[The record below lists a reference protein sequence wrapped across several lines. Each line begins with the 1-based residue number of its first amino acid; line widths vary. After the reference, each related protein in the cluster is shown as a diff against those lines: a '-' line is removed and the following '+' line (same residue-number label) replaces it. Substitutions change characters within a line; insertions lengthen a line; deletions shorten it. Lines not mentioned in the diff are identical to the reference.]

1 VVPYRL
7 DAEEGAAYLWGVIQF
22 LHVSHTYDGTWK
34 GIEDVTFRIEPG
46 EFVFLTGASGAGKST
61 LLKHIY
67 MEELPDRDKGG
78 RVVVSLP
85 REEAFD
91 SGRIQRSRIQ
101 RLRRDIGVVF
111 QDFRLL
117 VDRDVWDNVAFALRV
132 RGHSGQF
139 LRRRVEEVLERTRLT
154 HRRHAHP
161 HELSGGEQQRV
172 AVARAIAGEPYIVLA
187 DEPTGNLDPESAG
200 QVLSLLRD
208 QIKANNAAGILVTH
222 SQVAARTCDRILQ
235 LTATGLREIAPQP

>member
-1 VVPYRL
+1 MDGEAR
-7 DAEEGAAYLWGVIQF
+7 GAYLWTVIQF

-91 SGRIQRSRIQ
+91 SGRIDRSRIQ

-172 AVARAIAGEPYIVLA
+172 SVARAIAGEPYIVLA
-187 DEPTGNLDPESAG
+187 DEPTGNLDRENAEG
-200 QVLSLLRD
+200 VLDIFRQLH
-208 QIKANNAAGILVTH
+208 AAGTTIVMATH
-222 SQVAARTCDRILQ
+222 DLQ
-235 LTATGLREIAPQP
+235 LLDRLPHRQLQLEGGRLKTRWF

>member
-1 VVPYRL
+1 
-7 DAEEGAAYLWGVIQF
+7 VIQF
-22 LHVSHTYDGTWK
+22 LHVTHTYDGTWK

-46 EFVFLTGASGAGKST
+46 EFVFLTGASGAGKTT

-67 MEELPDRDKGG
+67 MEEFPDTGKGG

-85 REEAFD
+85 REEPFD
-91 SGRIQRSRIQ
+91 SNRIDRGRVQ

-117 VDRDVWDNVAFALRV
+117 VDRDVWDNVSFAMRV
-132 RGHSGQF
+132 RGHSGSV

-172 AVARAIAGEPYIVLA
+172 SVARAIAGEPYIVLA
-187 DEPTGNLDPESAG
+187 DEPTGNLDRENAEG
-200 QVLSLLRD
+200 VLDIRQLH
-208 QIKANNAAGILVTH
+208 AAGTTIVMATH
-222 SQVAARTCDRILQ
+222 DLQ
-235 LTATGLREIAPQP
+235 LLDRLPHRRLELEGGRLKSRWF

>member
-1 VVPYRL
+1 M
-7 DAEEGAAYLWGVIQF
+7 DGGADGAYLWTVIQF

-91 SGRIQRSRIQ
+91 SARIDRSRIQ

-172 AVARAIAGEPYIVLA
+172 SVARAIAGEPYIVLA
-187 DEPTGNLDPESAG
+187 DEPTGNLDRENAEG
-200 QVLSLLRD
+200 VLDIFRQLH
-208 QIKANNAAGILVTH
+208 AAGTTIVMATH
-222 SQVAARTCDRILQ
+222 DLQ
-235 LTATGLREIAPQP
+235 LLERLPHRQLQLEGGRLKTRWF